1 MAVFYPEARSSI
13 RKPAKPV
20 SIESAKEA
28 AKKAIEM
35 ALLYTDVSK
44 RAEAI
49 AFFDKP
55 ENKKHAPMII
65 EARKVVRGGIHPK
78 AQAAWLKERLEQ
90 RFH

>member
-1 MAVFYPEARSSI
+1 MAEHHPEARLPV
-13 RKPAKPV
+13 RTPPKPA
-20 SIESAKEA
+20 STEYAKEA
-28 AKKAIEM
+28 AKRAVKM
-35 ALLYTDVSK
+35 ALMYTDASK

-78 AQAAWLKERLEQ
+78 EQAAWLKERLEQ